1 VRRMERVKKW
11 RRGEE
16 EGGGLVGTCRNLI
29 GLGDLWR
36 EKDKKIKK

>member
-1 VRRMERVKKW
+1 MGTGKRD
-11 RRGEE
+11 
-16 EGGGLVGTCRNLI
+16 GGGTCRNLI